1 MPILISTM
9 NTLSVSIVNNVISL
23 PDNHG
28 GSPALSCGMINRKK
42 KTFGI
47 LHKYL
52 GFFSSLYDN
61 IYKGSKKG
69 VDDMRARV
77 NHKNNKKEGFVDKSF
92 WNEFKQRGFKVDEAC
107 DGSFH
112 KDIKKAR
119 FHKKTTDTYELTY
132 DDNTKFNIVSAKVFM
147 KTVSQIEGLVKYKL
161 FK

>member
-1 MPILISTM
+1 MH
-9 NTLSVSIVNNVISL
+9 NTNYV

-28 GSPALSCGMINRKK
+28 RSPALSCGMINRKK
-42 KTFGI
+42 KAFGN
-47 LHKYL
+47 LYKYL

-69 VDDMRARV
+69 VDDMRDRV

-92 WNEFKQRGFKVDEAC
+92 WNEFKQRGFKVDAAC

-112 KDIKKAR
+112 KDIKKAKFR
-119 FHKKTTDTYELTY
+119 RKAADTYELTY